1 MVVRFRNSRL
11 RSRRRG
17 AAMVETAIGLS
28 LFLMTIFGIMEFG
41 FFVLAKNLMN
51 VAARSAA
58 RVALSGRIPQ
68 YYPDNTPTNAQ
79 GTVATTAFLQTWINK
94 ALSAAPVNSI
104 NAQFYQLNA
113 NGTPGASW
121 DAAPFGSGI
130 MIDIQANYLPLFTGN
145 RLPDGSGNT
154 GPMVST
160 SSRALRARAYVRS
173 EANETTN

>member
-1 MVVRFRNSRL
+1 MVVRFRNNRL

-28 LFLMTIFGIMEFG
+28 LFLMVLFGIMEFG
-41 FFVLAKNLMN
+41 FFVTAKNLMN

-58 RVALSGRIPQ
+58 RVACSGRIPQ
-68 YYPDNTPTNAQ
+68 YYPDGTPTNAQ
-79 GTVATTAFLQTWINK
+79 GTVATTAFLQTWVTK
-94 ALSAAPVNSI
+94 ALSAAPVSGI

-113 NGTPGASW
+113 NGTPGAAW
-121 DAAPFGSGI
+121 DAAPFGTGI
-130 MIDIQANYLPLFTGN
+130 MVDIQANYLPLFTGN

-154 GPMVST
+154 GPMVGT
-160 SSRALRARAYVRS
+160 SSRALRARSFVRS